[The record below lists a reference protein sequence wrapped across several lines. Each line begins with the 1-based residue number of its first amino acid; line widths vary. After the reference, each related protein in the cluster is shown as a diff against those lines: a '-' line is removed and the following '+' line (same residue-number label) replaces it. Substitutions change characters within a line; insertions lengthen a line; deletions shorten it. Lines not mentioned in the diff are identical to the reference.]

1 MDQIADH
8 DVELFERHRVEV
20 RPLFQRLP
28 LHRRRD
34 DRANGGNDD
43 DQSKRA
49 VDIQQRDHTGDQHQ
63 NAVRELQACDIV
75 TVHQHLDLVVQR
87 GDIVLPL
94 LLLKF
99 PGRHMDDMR
108 HDLLFEAEQDAVSV
122 FARAELPHRFK
133 EHDPQNARNVE
144 AKQRQRAVRARL
156 DRVDGILEIDW
167 FKRSADR
174 QKNGRKNDDKNH
186 SFFSYTDTS
195 QICFPDMRTY

>member
-1 MDQIADH
+1 MDQVADH

-20 RPLFQRLP
+20 RPLFQRLT
-28 LHRRRD
+28 LHCRRD

-43 DQSKRA
+43 DQGKRA
-49 VDIQQRDHTGDQHQ
+49 VDIQQRDHAGDQHQ
-63 NAVRELQACDIV
+63 NAVHKLQTGNIV
-75 TVHQHLDLVVQR
+75 AVHQHLDLVVQR

-156 DRVDGILEIDW
+156 DRVDGILEIDR
-167 FKRSADR
+167 FKRGADR
-174 QKNGRKNDDKNH
+174 QKNG
-186 SFFSYTDTS
+186 
-195 QICFPDMRTY
+195 

>member
-1 MDQIADH
+1 MDQVADH
-8 DVELFERHRVEV
+8 DVHLFERHRVEV
-20 RPLFQRLP
+20 RPLFQRLS

-49 VDIQQRDHTGDQHQ
+49 VDIQQRDHAGNQHQ